1 MVCWRG
7 STAFSDALFVL
18 NSFFRR
24 MSPKVCKTNKQKKP
38 DENIAMAKLCSLCYL
53 LLTETSK
60 AKHVK
65 FKLYILSRYFSVRW
79 TLQKEIANLVLGNK

>member
-1 MVCWRG
+1 MPCLSWIHSLEECLLRCV
-7 STAFSDALFVL
+7 
-18 NSFFRR
+18 
-24 MSPKVCKTNKQKKP
+24 KQTNKKT